1 LESRGGSPLSSA
13 HEEAHLQPKSIP
25 DEPMNKTIM
34 FDSDSSVRAVLSTVC
49 EIEDEAAGHWCRV
62 LAPVSLLRQYSEEV
76 GSVAESVIMLNYL
89 LFHCFDRIMKRP
101 LLLPRQGS

>member
-1 LESRGGSPLSSA
+1 
-13 HEEAHLQPKSIP
+13 
-25 DEPMNKTIM
+25 M

-49 EIEDEAAGHWCRV
+49 EIEDEAWCRV